1 MESSSDYESS
11 DFWEDFSQDHSDSS
25 RYFSP
30 HKSKKKIIEKKNSS
44 YHESISKLRK
54 SKFTEEKQVRITE
67 QETMRNYIQKSVER
81 LKSRFDKDLELLKSD
96 NSVYLSELYH
106 KSRDFQII
114 YQFLID
120 NEVLIT
126 QSRISASRCIRGP
139 QHSYEDKRVL
149 SKELGMAK
157 TKIDALKRTTKIFRD
172 DTEVSLLKLE
182 KKKLLLEGMKND
194 EKLKGFIDV
203 EEDIRAPVLVKPD
216 YNEKLSQEYQVQ
228 REKLQSEL
236 KELEASCENG
246 RELIE
251 SLQHELKLAKQVIK
265 NPQLKNQVYP
275 KLRDYMDDFEADE
288 KLTISSSNF
297 SFIKRRRV
305 YSNKVT
311 SNLVINV
318 TESKPSTA
326 PETSKFKFRS
336 LKPTLNSS
344 RSISKPIFFSSKRT

>member
-1 MESSSDYESS
+1 MESSSDFESS
-11 DFWEDFSQDHSDSS
+11 DFWEDFSQEHSDSS
-25 RYFSP
+25 RYYSP
-30 HKSKKKIIEKKNSS
+30 HKNKKKIIEKNNSS
-44 YHESISKLRK
+44 YHESISTLRK
-54 SKFTEEKQVRITE
+54 SKFIEEKQVRIKE

-81 LKSRFDKDLELLKSD
+81 LKSRFDKELEQLKSD
-96 NSVYLSELYH
+96 NSVYMSELYH
-106 KSRDFQII
+106 NSRDFQII
-114 YQFLID
+114 FQFLID

-126 QSRISASRCIRGP
+126 ENRISASKCIRGP
-139 QHSYEDKRVL
+139 QYSHEDKRVL
-149 SKELGMAK
+149 TKELNMVK

-172 DTEVSLLKLE
+172 DTEVSTLKL
-182 KKKLLLEGMKND
+182 KNKRIILENMKND
-194 EKLKGFIDV
+194 EKLKEFIDI
-203 EEDIRAPVLVKPD
+203 EEEIKPPVLVKPD
-216 YNEKLSQEYQVQ
+216 YNEKLNQECQVQ
-228 REKLQSEL
+228 REKLQNEL

-246 RELIE
+246 KVLIE
-251 SLQHELKLAKQVIK
+251 SLQQELKMAKQVIQ

-275 KLRDYMDDFEADE
+275 KLRDYMDDFETDE

-318 TESKPSTA
+318 SESKPSTA

-344 RSISKPIFFSSKRT
+344 RSISKPIFFSSKRN